1 MKKISSF
8 ITKHNKLIVIIG
20 LLLLIPCIFG
30 YINTKINYNILVYLP
45 DNIETIKGQNILKD
59 DLGIGSYAFIMTDN
73 RNEKEILKLEEKIKK
88 VDGVNQ
94 VVSIV
99 DLLGTTISKDMLPDE
114 ILNKLY
120 HDNETIVVVTF
131 KDGTSAETT
140 LVALDKVNKIV
151 EDASNV
157 NSLSQMVLDTK
168 NLSDQEI
175 VAYVLIAVILC
186 LIVLV
191 ISTDSY
197 IIPFLL
203 LLNIGIAIIYNM
215 GTNYFLGE
223 ISYITKAIAAILQ
236 LAVTTDFSIFLY
248 HKYQQAKK
256 NNKKNTNQENMAL
269 AIQDTFT
276 SVLGSSLTT
285 FAGFLALCT
294 MQLTLGKDIGIVMAK
309 GIVCGLLCVMTI
321 FPALLLVFDKQIDK
335 YQHKVLLPELKR
347 VQSFVLKHNK
357 LILVIFILLLIP
369 AYIGNSNYNVYYKL
383 DESLPNNLPS
393 QVSNS
398 KLAEK
403 YNIISTEMIIL
414 DSKTKNDKIEELTK
428 ELKKLD
434 GVSSVLSTSE
444 LLDPTISEL
453 LPEDVKNLID
463 NDKYKLIIVNSDYEI
478 ASPKLNKQI
487 EEMNALIKVYDKKA
501 ILAGEGPLMNDLVKI
516 ADHDFK
522 AVNYTSIAVIFV
534 IMLLVLKSFS
544 LPIILIVAIEFAI
557 FINMAC
563 AYYTGTT
570 LPFIASII
578 VGTIQ
583 LGATID
589 YAILMSTK
597 YLEERSK
604 EKNKEK
610 AMQKTL
616 SATVP
621 SILTS
626 GLCFFAATIGV
637 SLYTKID
644 MIGSITTLL
653 SRGSII
659 SMLVV
664 ILILPSILMLL
675 DKFIMKFTKTKEAK

>member
-114 ILNKLY
+114 VLNKLY

-256 NNKKNTNQENMAL
+256 NNKNNSNQENMAL

>member
-256 NNKKNTNQENMAL
+256 NNKNNSNQENMAL

-347 VQSFVLKHNK
+347 VQSFVLKYNK

>member
-1 MKKISSF
+1 MKHFSNF
-8 ITKHNKLIVIIG
+8 ITKHSKLVLIIS
-20 LLLLIPCIFG
+20 LLLLIPCIIG
-30 YINTKINYNILVYLP
+30 YFNTKINYNILVYLP

-59 DLGIGSYAFIMTDN
+59 DLGIGSYAFVMTDN
-73 RNEKEILKLEEKIKK
+73 RNEKQILELEDKIRD
-88 VDGVNQ
+88 VSGVNK
-94 VVSIV
+94 VASIV

-114 ILNKLY
+114 ILNKIY
-120 HDNETIVVVTF
+120 HDDETIIVVTF
-131 KDGTSAETT
+131 KEGTSAENT
-140 LVALDKVNKIV
+140 LIALDKVNKIV

-168 NLSDQEI
+168 ILSDHEV
-175 VAYVLIAVILC
+175 VAYVVIAVVLC
-186 LIVLV
+186 LIVLL

-203 LLNIGIAIIYNM
+203 LFNIAVAVIYNM
-215 GTNYFLGE
+215 GTNIVLGE

-248 HKYQQAKK
+248 HKYQQAKEK
-256 NNKKNTNQENMAL
+256 NKKNSNQQNMVIAM
-269 AIQDTFT
+269 QDTIT

-309 GIVCGLLCVMTI
+309 GILCGLICVMTL
-321 FPALLLVFDKQIDK
+321 FPALLLVFDKKIEK
-335 YQHKVLLPELKR
+335 YKHKVVLPELKR
-347 VQSFVLKHNK
+347 VQGFVLNHNK
-357 LILVIFILLLIP
+357 LILVLFLLLIIP
-369 AYIGNSNYNVYYKL
+369 AVIGNSNYKVYYKL

-398 KLAEK
+398 KLADK
-403 YNIISTEMIIL
+403 YNIISSEIVIL
-414 DSKTKNDKIEELTK
+414 NSKTKDNKVEELAK
-428 ELKKLD
+428 EINELK
-434 GVSSVLSTSE
+434 GVSSVLTTAN
-444 LLDPTISEL
+444 LLDPTVKEL
-453 LPEDVKNLID
+453 LPKDLANLL
-463 NDKYKLIIVNSDYEI
+463 NNKKYKLLIVSSDYEI

-487 EEMNALIKVYDKKA
+487 EDMNKIIKKYDKSA

-522 AVNYTSIAVIFV
+522 AVNYTSIAVIFI
-534 IMLLVLKSFS
+534 IMFFVLKSIS
-544 LPIILIVAIEFAI
+544 LPIILIITIEFAI
-557 FINMAC
+557 FMNLAC
-563 AYYTGTT
+563 AYFTGTT
-570 LPFIASII
+570 LPFVASII

-597 YLEERSK
+597 YLEERSI
-604 EKNKEK
+604 EKDKKK
-610 AMQKTL
+610 AMEKTL
-616 SATVP
+616 SQTVP

-664 ILILPSILMLL
+664 ILILPSILMLT
-675 DKFIMKFTKTKEAK
+675 DKIIMKLTITKEAK

>member
-20 LLLLIPCIFG
+20 LLLLIPCIYG

-186 LIVLV
+186 LIVLI

-256 NNKKNTNQENMAL
+256 NNKNNSNQENMAL

-444 LLDPTISEL
+444 LLDSTISEL

-557 FINMAC
+557 FVNMAC
-563 AYYTGTT
+563 AYFTGTT
-570 LPFIASII
+570 LPFVASII

-626 GLCFFAATIGV
+626 SLCFFAATIGV

>member
-73 RNEKEILKLEEKIKK
+73 RNEKEILELEEKIKK